1 MKVGRF
7 LVRKKKKVGGDI
19 IIAPYEKVKF
29 HEQFGDDYIEYGTYV
44 AEQRALP
51 DIKDGLKPV
60 ARRTL
65 YLMKRNGYT
74 SDKPHKKSAR
84 IVGIVMGELHP
95 HGDVSIYEAMVNMA
109 KPWINPMLF
118 VDFKGN
124 RGNRRG
130 DGPAAQ
136 RYTEARMSLLCEQLL
151 TRLNQSSVPFVPN
164 YSDEFLEPVVLPFE
178 IPNLLI
184 NGNSSIAV
192 GFISRIPSHN
202 PLEVI
207 EAFKLFIKRKRVTV
221 DDLLKVMPGPDFT
234 TGGEVFAIKDLHNFY
249 KTGEDTKMMVRGKT
263 KIEGNS
269 VIITELPYI
278 IVSNIDKYFESLVDS
293 VLDGIITNASSCKNR
308 STHKGVEIVV
318 NVKDG
323 CDPKDLEAE
332 LYAKTQLQG
341 TKPLRFNVLRNGIP
355 TRTDLLEYFSE
366 VKDFAL
372 ETIKNDS
379 SHQFEKISKSIRLKT
394 GLLSALDQI
403 DIIVELIRNSS
414 KKSEIIDGLTKGKV
428 SEKQFKTKKNF
439 LQAKKLN
446 FTEEQAEEIVRIP
459 LGRLSSLSK
468 IQMEDELKKLQA
480 EAKKLEKIVS
490 DKEEQKKVLLQD
502 VAKIEKF
509 LISMGGF
516 ERKTTLSDGEAI
528 TYKDKEIISLSVVS
542 VDKFG
547 YLRNLSVNS
556 SEANQEIFRKEAKS
570 NQDIFVFTNKGN
582 LGRIKISDLGT
593 QTLKNKGQTLSTYL
607 KLQPSEYPLISEDS
621 ILVASR
627 TEELEGFHLFVSSDG
642 LIKRVPTEEIPAIK
656 HLSKGTSLR
665 NNAELVFAGLIQ
677 EEKTKAVLVTEGG
690 LVKTVSIADVPILDK
705 KKIGVKVGKLDDDKI
720 VSVKL
725 IDNSEE
731 LELFGKKVPS
741 KSLKV
746 EKFTT
751 KFKKIK

>member
-7 LVRKKKKVGGDI
+7 LVRKKKKNGGDI
-19 IIAPYEKVKF
+19 IVSPYEKVKF
-29 HEQFGDDYIEYGTYV
+29 HEQFSDDYIEYGTYV

-74 SDKPHKKSAR
+74 SDKPYKKSAR

-109 KPWINPMLF
+109 KPWLNPLLF

-184 NGNSSIAV
+184 NGNGSIAV

-202 PLEVI
+202 PFEVI

-221 DDLLKVMPGPDFT
+221 DDILKIMPGPDFT
-234 TGGEVFAIKDLHNFY
+234 TGGEIFAISDLYNFY

-278 IVSNIDKYFESLVDS
+278 IVPNIDKYFENLVDS
-293 VLDGIITNASSCKNR
+293 VLDGVITNAASCKNR
-308 STHKGVEIVV
+308 STHKGVEIIVTT
-318 NVKDG
+318 KDG
-323 CDPKDLEAE
+323 CNPKDLEAE
-332 LYAKTQLQG
+332 LYAKTPLQG

-372 ETIKNDS
+372 ETIKKDS
-379 SHQFEKISKSIRLKT
+379 THQLEKVSKSLRLKT
-394 GLLSALDQI
+394 GLLSALNQI

-414 KKSEIIDGLTKGKV
+414 KKSQIIEGLTRGDV
-428 SEKQFKTKKNF
+428 SESQFKTKKNF

-468 IQMEDELKKLQA
+468 IQMEDEVKKLQL

-490 DKEEQKKVLLQD
+490 SKDEQKKILLQD
-502 VAKIEKF
+502 IAKIEKF
-509 LISMGGF
+509 LNSMGGF

-528 TYKDKEIISLSVVS
+528 TYKDKEIISKSIVS
-542 VDKFG
+542 IDKFG
-547 YLRNLSVNS
+547 YLRNLSINS
-556 SEANQEIFRKEAKS
+556 SEANQEIFRKDAKS
-570 NQDIFVFTNKGN
+570 NQDIFVFTNNGS

-593 QTLKNKGQTLSTYL
+593 QTLKNKGQTLSTLL
-607 KLQPSEYPLISEDS
+607 KLQPSEYPLLSEES
-621 ILVASR
+621 ILIASR

-642 LIKRVPTEEIPAIK
+642 FIKRVPTNEIPAIK
-656 HLSKGTSLR
+656 RLSRATSLR
-665 NNAELVFAGLIQ
+665 NNGELAFAGSIR
-677 EEKTKAVLVTEGG
+677 EDKTKAVIVTEGS
-690 LVKTVSIADVPILDK
+690 LVKTVSIADIPILDK

-725 IDNSEE
+725 IDDSETI
-731 LELFGKKVPS
+731 ELFGKDIPS
-741 KSLKV
+741 KSLKI